1 MRKTVV
7 RERSKV
13 ILRDPILV
21 EGLPGLGTVGKI
33 AVQYLRRQMKAKR
46 LADLYS
52 PHFAYYVLVNKRGSV
67 RLLRN
72 EFHYW
77 RNQQSENDLILLTG
91 DTQAQTIEG
100 QYEVASSI
108 LDYAQSKGVKLVIT
122 VGGYKTEVKDTPRVV
137 AASTNGQILKMALE
151 SGAVSSPSGN
161 PIVGI
166 SGLLLGLARFR
177 NVDALCLLGETPG
190 YIPDPMAAKKI
201 LNVITSLL
209 KIEVN
214 LEGLEK
220 EIDKSDQIMER
231 MREIEKQRQLA
242 VQRMRKADEERV
254 TYIS

>member
-1 MRKTVV
+1 MRRTVV

-108 LDYAQSKGVKLVIT
+108 LDYAESKGVKLVIT

-137 AASTNGQILKMALE
+137 AASTNEQVLKMALE
-151 SGAVSSPSGN
+151 SGAISSPPGN

-166 SGLLLGLARFR
+166 SGLLLGLARFKK
-177 NVDALCLLGETPG
+177 VDALCLLGETPG
-190 YIPDPMAAKKI
+190 YIPDPMAAKRI
-201 LNVITSLL
+201 LDVITSLL
-209 KIEVN
+209 KIEVD

>member
-1 MRKTVV
+1 MKKTLV

-13 ILRDPILV
+13 ILNNPILV

-72 EFHYW
+72 EFCYW

-108 LDYAQSKGVKLVIT
+108 LDYAESKDVKLVIT
-122 VGGYKTEVKDTPRVV
+122 VGGYKTEVRDTPRVV
-137 AASTNGQILKMALE
+137 AASTNQEILRMALD
-151 SGAVSSPSGN
+151 SGAISSPPGN

-190 YIPDPMAAKKI
+190 YVPDPRAAKKVLI
-201 LNVITSLL
+201 VITNLL
-209 KIEVN
+209 RIEVD
-214 LEGLEK
+214 LEGLER
-220 EIDKSDQIMER
+220 EIDKSEQIMER
-231 MREIEKQRQLA
+231 MREIEKQRELA
-242 VQRMRKADEERV
+242 VQRMRKAEEERV

>member
-1 MRKTVV
+1 MRRTVV

-209 KIEVN
+209 KIEVD

>member
-1 MRKTVV
+1 MRRTVV